1 MHKDENHDFSLLIDA
16 KPPVPRYHP
25 AQPPKRLFL
34 DDMLN
39 QTRRCLECGDEF
51 MFESSLKQHYD
62 RKSIVI
68 EVRTEFYSSVNQ
80 ILYLDQLHDL
90 QGQNDLLQQVSTAAS
105 CARAH
110 AKQRAN
116 EVRLSHNRA
125 PLGKTVSAGDAT
137 A

>member
-1 MHKDENHDFSLLIDA
+1 MRLEDEPADVQKDENHDFSLLIDA

-39 QTRRCLECGDEF
+39 QMRRCLECGDEF

-68 EVRTEFYSSVNQ
+68 EVSLAF
-80 ILYLDQLHDL
+80 ILISRKNSNGTYRVDL
-90 QGQNDLLQQVSTAAS
+90 
-105 CARAH
+105 
-110 AKQRAN
+110 
-116 EVRLSHNRA
+116 
-125 PLGKTVSAGDAT
+125 
-137 A
+137 